1 MQNLPDALVVI
12 LSAAKDLAERP
23 EDAGRLAGVRAFA
36 ALI

>member
-23 EDAGRLAGVRAFA
+23 DAGGVAGVRSFA